1 MVDPQVQFMHFRA
14 QALEI
19 YQSPPTVDRSMGAG
33 LASLELAA
41 FNYQLLEI
49 KYTLVTFQKWVSDST
64 ASYSYWRD
72 VSMVSALSKSSSAWI
87 LAAHK
92 DDKAVS
98 IDGFVAA
105 AMLELVVARF
115 LFAKSTWTENSE

>member
-1 MVDPQVQFMHFRA
+1 MVDPQVQFMRFRA

-19 YQSPPTVDRSMGAG
+19 YQSPPTVDWSMGAG